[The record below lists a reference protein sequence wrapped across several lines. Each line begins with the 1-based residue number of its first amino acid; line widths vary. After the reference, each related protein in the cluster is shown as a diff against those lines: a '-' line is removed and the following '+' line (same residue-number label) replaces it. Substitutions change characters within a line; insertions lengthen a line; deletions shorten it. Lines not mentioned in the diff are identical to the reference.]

1 MKSGY
6 NVWSNKPL
14 ADLTATDRPI
24 CYGIVQTGP
33 ELPGGIPCVR
43 VIDIKSG
50 KVDVSRL
57 IHTSTEIHE
66 SYKRTQLQVGDLLF
80 ALRGK
85 IGELA
90 IVDSKLE
97 GGNLTRGVALI
108 ALTESYSPEFYLQF
122 LSSEE
127 TKKRLNNALNG
138 SALKE
143 ITIDTLRKF
152 AVPTPE
158 LPEQKAIA
166 KALSD
171 TDALIAALEKLIT
184 KKRAIK
190 TATMQQLLTGK
201 NRLPSFG
208 EGKGYKDSELGRI
221 PEDWEIVELGKLCRL
236 VNGRGFKPH
245 EWASSGLPIIRIQ
258 NLNGSDDFNYYSG
271 SFDKKIFIRKGDLLF
286 AWSGSRGT
294 SFGPHVWRGVD
305 AVLNYHTWKV
315 DVREEIVRKVFL
327 EYALKQLTAKIEDT
341 AHGAS
346 ALVHV
351 QKWEMEKYEI
361 SIPSSLEEQQA
372 ISDLMS
378 KLDLQLK
385 SIEKLKEKYLSIK
398 STMMQQLLTG
408 RTRLV

>member
-201 NRLPSFG
+201 TRLPGFC

-221 PEDWEIVELGKLCRL
+221 PEDWEIVELGKLCRCVGVGVGVGADVQL
-236 VNGRGFKPH
+236 VVALVVCHGDAAFGRCTACP
-245 EWASSGLPIIRIQ
+245 ACVT
-258 NLNGSDDFNYYSG
+258 
-271 SFDKKIFIRKGDLLF
+271 
-286 AWSGSRGT
+286 RGA
-294 SFGPHVWRGVD
+294 RGRQQ
-305 AVLNYHTWKV
+305 K
-315 DVREEIVRKVFL
+315 
-327 EYALKQLTAKIEDT
+327 T
-341 AHGAS
+341 AHSFFANR
-346 ALVHV
+346 L
-351 QKWEMEKYEI
+351 
-361 SIPSSLEEQQA
+361 SLPPGLGETWN
-372 ISDLMS
+372 S
-378 KLDLQLK
+378 
-385 SIEKLKEKYLSIK
+385 
-398 STMMQQLLTG
+398 
-408 RTRLV
+408 